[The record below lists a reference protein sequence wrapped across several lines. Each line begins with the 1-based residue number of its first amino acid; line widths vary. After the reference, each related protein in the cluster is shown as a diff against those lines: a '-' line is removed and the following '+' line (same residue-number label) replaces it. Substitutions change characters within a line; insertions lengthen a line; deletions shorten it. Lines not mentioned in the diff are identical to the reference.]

1 MFKITNKCNTYPVTV
16 VFNNNI
22 LVCVKIVLVFIVFV
36 SLPNKTCSDEN
47 SLDYQNDAK
56 ARKL

>member
-1 MFKITNKCNTYPVTV
+1 MFKITNKCNTYPVTI

-36 SLPNKTCSDEN
+36 GLPNKTCSDEYT
-47 SLDYQNDAK
+47 LDYQNDAK
-56 ARKL
+56 ARKR